1 MEKKYIVELY
11 DENVKSVGGY
21 DWLQLL
27 ISVADKSVMVETAI
41 QLLPYTGPDLEQV
54 RKEAYDKGHD
64 DATAEIGFDEQA
76 IADKAYQSGLSDA
89 WEAARKI
96 AHCFLWG
103 KYQEETGRSSV
114 CAQDVL
120 EHYSAQEAIEE
131 IRAYEQA
138 QKEKEEQ
145 ESITTEEVMRQY
157 LYTFCMHNKGCAKC
171 PLNTLDFT
179 CGRGYHFLTTSGLV
193 SDEEVRRAYST
204 VLAKMKEE
212 CKYE

>member
-21 DWLQLL
+21 NWLKLL

-54 RKEAYDKGHD
+54 RKEAYDKGYD
-64 DATAEIGFDEQA
+64 DATAEIGSDEQA
-76 IADKAYQSGLSDA
+76 IAEKAYQKGLSDA
-89 WEAARKI
+89 WSFAEHLAYI
-96 AHCFLWG
+96 SEDVTNSVYMSMNGG
-103 KYQEETGRSSV
+103 KGLLVAFGMS
-114 CAQDVL
+114 
-120 EHYSAQEAIEE
+120 
-131 IRAYEQA
+131 YEDAKKQYDEYFKKKE
-138 QKEKEEQ
+138 QKKQ

-157 LYTFCMHNKGCAKC
+157 LDTFCMHNKGCAKC
-171 PLNTLDFT
+171 PLNTPDFT
-179 CGRGYHFLTTSGLV
+179 CGRGYHFLTSSPV

-204 VLAKMKEE
+204 VLAKMKEK